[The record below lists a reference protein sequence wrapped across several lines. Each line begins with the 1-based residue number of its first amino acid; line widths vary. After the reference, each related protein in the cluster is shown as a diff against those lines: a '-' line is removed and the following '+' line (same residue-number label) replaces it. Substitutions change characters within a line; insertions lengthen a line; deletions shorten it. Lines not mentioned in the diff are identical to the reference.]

1 MRHGIFSKDQLIET
15 MKKMARIVDKQNEN
29 DPSYM
34 AMSNSFENSIAFKA
48 SVDLVC
54 EGTVSP
60 SGYTE
65 PILHKRRIQL
75 KATLD

>member
-1 MRHGIFSKDQLIET
+1 
-15 MKKMARIVDKQNEN
+15 
-29 DPSYM
+29 
-34 AMSNSFENSIAFKA
+34 MSDNFENSIAFKA
-48 SVDLVC
+48 SVDLVF

-75 KATLD
+75 KATPG